1 MDNVQTNYHFKSYI
15 SFWIGQMFS
24 LLGSIIVQFIITWWL
39 TIETQSVIILA
50 VSSCLYF
57 IPQVII
63 MPFAGVIADNW
74 NRKKI
79 ILIADSSQAGLTF
92 LLILFFD
99 CEALNNLLGITIILS
114 INTMRGTCQAF
125 HYPTINAIIPSMVP
139 KNKLSRVNGLTSTFN
154 QLIQILGPALAIF
167 LLPHFLIKHILWI
180 DIYTFLIALVPL
192 ILAKIPSVSKEEK
205 NKKTKF
211 FNEFKQGFQ
220 IIKGIPLIFILIM
233 LFMFLNFLLQPIS
246 VLLPYFINITH
257 KGNVFDYAF
266 IMMLFNIGFFLG
278 GVVMSIKKK
287 WNNNIKT
294 IFLGILLVVLGYFLL
309 SMSPFQSFLYMGIV
323 FSLMGF
329 NLPITNALFQ
339 TILQTKVP
347 REKIGRVFSIYVALS
362 WLISPI
368 GKILTGVL
376 AEIITITS
384 LFLFCSIIGFL
395 ITIFFYYL
403 TKQATVNKKDHLAIV
418 LTQNSLETST

>member
-1 MDNVQTNYHFKSYI
+1 MDDIQDNLNLKSYI
-15 SFWIGQMFS
+15 SFWVGQMFS

-50 VSSCLYF
+50 ISSCLYI

-63 MPFAGVIADNW
+63 LPFAGVIADKW

-79 ILIADSSQAGLTF
+79 ILIADSTQAGLT
-92 LLILFFD
+92 LVMIILFEV
-99 CEALNNLLGITIILS
+99 EAVNDLLGITIILS
-114 INTMRGTCQAF
+114 INTLRGACQAF

-167 LLPHFLIKHILWI
+167 LLPHFLIKHVLWI
-180 DIYTFLIALVPL
+180 DIFTFLIALVPL
-192 ILAKIPSVSKEEK
+192 ILIEIPATNKEKEVQ
-205 NKKTKF
+205 KTKF

-220 IIKGIPLIFILIM
+220 IIKKIPLVLTMIM

-246 VLLPYFINITH
+246 VLLPYFVSITH
-257 KGNVFDYAF
+257 RGTVSDYAF

-287 WNNNIKT
+287 WNNKIRT
-294 IFLGILLVVLGYFLL
+294 IFLGVASVILGYFLL
-309 SMSPFQSFLYMGIV
+309 SMSPFRAYLYMGIV
-323 FSLMGF
+323 FSLIGF
-329 NLPITNALFQ
+329 NLPITNSLFQ

-368 GKILTGVL
+368 GKILTGIL
-376 AEIITITS
+376 AEMITITS
-384 LFLFCSIIGFL
+384 LFLICSIIGFFV
-395 ITIFFYYL
+395 TFTFFYI
-403 TKQATVNKKDHLAIV
+403 TRMHMIKKEDQLAVV
-418 LTQNSLETST
+418 LTQPSLKAST